1 MTIETLPFETI
12 KQLYPNEW
20 VLLGDPE
27 LDNADTLG
35 SIVSKLMSGVVLFHS
50 QDKREVAYK
59 SAEYRKGFSTYTCV
73 FTGEIPKGRKC
84 WL

>member
-1 MTIETLPFETI
+1 MMTIETLPFETI

-50 QDKREVAYK
+50 QDKRELRIA
-59 SAEYRKGFSTYTCV
+59 
-73 FTGEIPKGRKC
+73 
-84 WL
+84 L